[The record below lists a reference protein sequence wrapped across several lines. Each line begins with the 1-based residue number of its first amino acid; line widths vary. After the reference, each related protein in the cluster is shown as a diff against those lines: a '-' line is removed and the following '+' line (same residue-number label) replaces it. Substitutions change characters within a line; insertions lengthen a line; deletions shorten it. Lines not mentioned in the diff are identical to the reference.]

1 MIDSPAEIVRSYR
14 MAADPKKQIKVLAEL
29 NACSVKEIRR
39 VLVGEGVLPRETE
52 VPEEPK
58 KRRESASM
66 RRLRGCF
73 MRKDWT
79 MRPSR
84 RRQA

>member
-29 NACSVKEIRR
+29 NACSVKEIRQ

-52 VPEEPK
+52 IPGSRR
-58 KRRESASM
+58 KRQRSALT
-66 RRLRGCF
+66 RRPRGCF
-73 MRKDWT
+73 MRRVWT